1 MRVRRSIQ
9 WLVVSALALSVAAS
23 AQTRATRPPSK
34 APPAAAREDDTFA
47 DYAAQGFQFE
57 HARSPEWQLA
67 EHRRLDRA
75 LAAVQ
80 PERKGVVDAYVLVAG
95 LDSDAVFGREAR
107 EAGRVLA
114 RRYDAAARTI
124 VLAGPDG
131 RSADRLGADTPARG
145 SPDNIAAALARIAE
159 VMDKREDVLVLYTT
173 SHGADYGIVY
183 QDGDAG
189 VGTIAPVRLAAMLDG
204 LGIRRRL
211 VIVSACYAG
220 VFVPKLAEPDGV
232 VMTAASADRSSF
244 GCEADSD
251 WTFFGDALVN
261 HALRKGQP
269 FAAAAK
275 EATGLIA
282 RWEGLGKLR
291 ASNPQLAIGARAG
304 KWLTVLDGGVPK
316 AETKPVGRP
325 ATSLFARK
333 EG

>member
-1 MRVRRSIQ
+1 MRVRRSFE
-9 WLVVSALALSVAAS
+9 WLFASALVLSVAAS
-23 AQTRATRPPSK
+23 AQTRA
-34 APPAAAREDDTFA
+34 PAKKPVAAEQDDDEFGQYT
-47 DYAAQGFQFE
+47 AQGFQFE

-75 LAAVQ
+75 LAGVQ
-80 PERKGVVDAYVLVAG
+80 PQRKGVVDAYVLVAG

-107 EAGRVLA
+107 EAAKVLT
-114 RRYDAAARTI
+114 RRYDAAGHTI

-131 RSADRLGADTPARG
+131 HGTDTLARG

-159 VMDKREDVLVLYTT
+159 VMDKKEDVLVLYTT

-204 LGIRRRL
+204 LGIKRRL

-232 VMTAASADRSSF
+232 VMTAAAADRSSF

-261 HALRKGQP
+261 HALRKDQP

-275 EATGLIA
+275 EAIA
-282 RWEGLGKLR
+282 TIAKWERQGKLR
-291 ASNPQLAIGARAG
+291 ASNPQLAIGARATR
-304 KWLTVLDGGVPK
+304 WLSVLDRGVPK
-316 AETKPVGRP
+316 VAGTPVGRP
-325 ATSLFARK
+325 ATSLFTRK
-333 EG
+333 GP

>member
-9 WLVVSALALSVAAS
+9 WLFASALLLSVAAS
-23 AQTRATRPPSK
+23 AQTRPRTATK
-34 APPAAAREDDTFA
+34 APAAAEQDDDGFA
-47 DYAAQGFQFE
+47 QYAAQGFQFE

-80 PERKGVVDAYVLVAG
+80 PQRKGVVDAYVLVTG

-107 EAGRVLA
+107 EAAKVLT
-114 RRYDAAARTI
+114 RRYDAAGHTI
-124 VLAGPDG
+124 LLAGPDG
-131 RSADRLGADTPARG
+131 KGADPLPRG

-211 VIVSACYAG
+211 VIVSACYSG
-220 VFVPKLAEPDGV
+220 VFVPKLAAPDGV

-261 HALRKGQP
+261 HALRKDQP

-275 EATGLIA
+275 EAIATIA
-282 RWEGLGKLR
+282 RWERQGKLR
-291 ASNPQLAIGARAG
+291 ASNPQLAIGARAA
-304 KWLTVLDGGVPK
+304 KWLAVLDASVPK
-316 AETKPVGRP
+316 VESKPVGRP
-325 ATSLFARK
+325 ATSLFGRK
-333 EG
+333 GG

>member
-1 MRVRRSIQ
+1 MRVLRSIQ
-9 WLVVSALALSVAAS
+9 WLFVSALLLSVAAS

-34 APPAAAREDDTFA
+34 AAPAAEREDDEFA
-47 DYAAQGFQFE
+47 QYAAQGFQFE

-80 PERKGVVDAYVLVAG
+80 PQRKGVVDAYVLVAG

-107 EAGRVLA
+107 EAAKVLS
-114 RRYDAAARTI
+114 RRYDATGHTI

-131 RSADRLGADTPARG
+131 RGADTLARG

-159 VMDKREDVLVLYTT
+159 VMDKKEDVLVLYTT

-204 LGIRRRL
+204 LGIKRRL

-220 VFVPKLAEPDGV
+220 VFMPKLAAPDGV

-261 HALRKGQP
+261 HALRKDQP

-275 EATGLIA
+275 EATATIA
-282 RWEGLGKLR
+282 RWERQGKLR
-291 ASNPQLAIGARAG
+291 ASNPQLVIGARAA
-304 KWLTVLDGGVPK
+304 KWLAGLDRGVPSV
-316 AETKPVGRP
+316 ATPPVGRP
-325 ATSLFARK
+325 ATSLFSRK
-333 EG
+333 GE

>member
-1 MRVRRSIQ
+1 MRVLRSIQ
-9 WLVVSALALSVAAS
+9 WLFVSALLLSVAAS
-23 AQTRATRPPSK
+23 AQTRASRPPSK
-34 APPAAAREDDTFA
+34 AAPAADQGDDEFA
-47 DYAAQGFQFE
+47 QYAAQGFQFE

-80 PERKGVVDAYVLVAG
+80 PQRKGVVDAYVLVAG

-107 EAGRVLA
+107 EAAKVLS
-114 RRYDAAARTI
+114 RRYDATGHTI
-124 VLAGPDG
+124 LLAGPDG
-131 RSADRLGADTPARG
+131 KGADTLARG

-204 LGIRRRL
+204 LGIKRRL

-220 VFVPKLAEPDGV
+220 VFVPKLAAPDGV
-232 VMTAASADRSSF
+232 VMTAAAADRSSF

-261 HALRKGQP
+261 HALRKDQP

-275 EATGLIA
+275 EAIATIA
-282 RWEGLGKLR
+282 RWERQGKLR
-291 ASNPQLAIGARAG
+291 ASNPQLAIGARAA
-304 KWLTVLDGGVPK
+304 KWLAVLDDAVPK
-316 AETKPVGRP
+316 TASQPVGRP
-325 ATSLFARK
+325 ATSLFKRK
-333 EG
+333 ED

>member
-1 MRVRRSIQ
+1 MRVRRSFE
-9 WLVVSALALSVAAS
+9 WLFASALVLSVAAS
-23 AQTRATRPPSK
+23 AQTRA
-34 APPAAAREDDTFA
+34 PAKKPVAAEQDDDEFGQYT
-47 DYAAQGFQFE
+47 AQGFQFE

-75 LAAVQ
+75 LAGVQ
-80 PERKGVVDAYVLVAG
+80 PQRKGVVDAYVLVAG

-107 EAGRVLA
+107 EAAKVLT
-114 RRYDAAARTI
+114 RRYDAAGHTI
-124 VLAGPDG
+124 VLGGPDG
-131 RSADRLGADTPARG
+131 HGTDTLARG

-159 VMDKREDVLVLYTT
+159 VMDKKEDVLVLYTT

-204 LGIRRRL
+204 LGIKRRL

-232 VMTAASADRSSF
+232 VMTAAAADRSSF

-261 HALRKGQP
+261 HALRKDQP

-275 EATGLIA
+275 EAIA
-282 RWEGLGKLR
+282 TIAKWERQGKLR
-291 ASNPQLAIGARAG
+291 ASNPQLAIGARAAR
-304 KWLTVLDGGVPK
+304 WLSVLDRGVPK
-316 AETKPVGRP
+316 VAGTPVGRP
-325 ATSLFARK
+325 ATSLFTRK
-333 EG
+333 GP